1 MSTPH
6 EQDEAFVMLPDL
18 ALGTL
23 PVADAERVIAIV
35 KSSPRLQAELASLR
49 GTVAALGSATPAA
62 PIDVDRKRAMRE
74 RLLARASG
82 SGADAPVT
90 PTVTPTVTPAV
101 SPVLRLEPV
110 AAPTAPNAASVS
122 PSRSVPQTA
131 PATRGTAPRI
141 LHFLAL
147 AASGAF
153 VVSLWQANGIRQE
166 RDDARNA
173 LKAATVTASQLSEKL
188 AVSDSLVMAM
198 SGPGVKVYEMAS
210 SAVRQRGAKMFFDQL
225 TNRWTLI
232 THNLDAAPTGRTY
245 QLWLV
250 TRSSQ
255 KISAGTFNTD
265 AGGRAVVQ
273 ATYALAAADLGA
285 IAITE
290 EPVGGS
296 PQPTGDILIV
306 GTPAR

>member
-23 PVADAERVIAIV
+23 PVAEAERLMAIV
-35 KSSPRLQAELASLR
+35 TSSPRLKAELVSLR

-74 RLLARASG
+74 RLLARAGG
-82 SGADAPVT
+82 SGVDTPVT
-90 PTVTPTVTPAV
+90 PTASPA
-101 SPVLRLEPV
+101 LRLEPV
-110 AAPTAPNAASVS
+110 ATPTVPRATSGS
-122 PSRSVPQTA
+122 SSGSVPHAA
-131 PATRGTAPRI
+131 PAVRRTPPRM
-141 LHFLAL
+141 LQVLAL
-147 AASGAF
+147 AASVSL
-153 VVSLWQANGIRQE
+153 VVSLWKANGIRQE
-166 RDDARNA
+166 RDDARSA
-173 LKAATVTASQLSEKL
+173 LKAATITASQLSDKL

-210 SAVRQRGAKMFFDQL
+210 SQVRQRGAKMFFDQL

-232 THNLDAAPTGRTY
+232 THDLDAAPAGRTY

-306 GTPAR
+306 GTPTR

>member
-82 SGADAPVT
+82 SGVDAPVT
-90 PTVTPTVTPAV
+90 PTV

-110 AAPTAPNAASVS
+110 AAPTAPNAASGS

-141 LHFLAL
+141 LQFLAL

-166 RDDARNA
+166 RDDARSA
-173 LKAATVTASQLSEKL
+173 LKAATVTASQLSDKL

>member
-23 PVADAERVIAIV
+23 PAAEAERLMAIV
-35 KSSPRLQAELASLR
+35 MTSPRLQAELSSLR
-49 GTVAALGSATPAA
+49 GTVTALGSAAPVAPLAA
-62 PIDVDRKRAMRE
+62 ERKLAMRD

-82 SGADAPVT
+82 GEAGS
-90 PTVTPTVTPAV
+90 
-101 SPVLRLEPV
+101 S
-110 AAPTAPNAASVS
+110 AAPGAAPSLRIEPSETRRA
-122 PSRSVPQTA
+122 SRSTTEPPVNRA
-131 PATRGTAPRI
+131 PHTAPRTA
-141 LHFLAL
+141 LRTAPRLTQLLAL
-147 AASGAF
+147 AASAAF
-153 VVSLWQANGIRQE
+153 VVSLWKANALRQE
-166 RDDARNA
+166 RDDARVA
-173 LKAATVTASQLSEKL
+173 LKAATVSASQLTERL
-188 AVSDSLVMAM
+188 ASRDSLVMAM
-198 SGPGVKVYEMAS
+198 SGPGVTVYEMAS
-210 SAVRQRGAKMFFDQL
+210 AQVRQRGARMFFDQL

-232 THNLDAAPTGRTY
+232 THHLDAAPTGRTY

-250 TRSSQ
+250 TKNAQ

-265 AGGRAVVQ
+265 PTGRAVVQ

-290 EPVGGS
+290 EPTGGS

-306 GTPAR
+306 GTPPR